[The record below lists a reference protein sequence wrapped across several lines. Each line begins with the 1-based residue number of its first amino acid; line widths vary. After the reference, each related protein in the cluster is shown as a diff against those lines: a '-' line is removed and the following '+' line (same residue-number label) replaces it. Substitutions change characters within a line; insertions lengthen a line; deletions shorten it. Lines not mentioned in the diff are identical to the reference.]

1 MMRRREFITLLG
13 GAAAWPLMARAQQ
26 SERMRRIGILTQGAA
41 NDPETAARVTAFVQ
55 GLQEAGWSVGRNAR
69 IEYRWGNGEN
79 ALIRKYAAE
88 LIALTPDAVL
98 AAGGAAARPLLDLS
112 SAVPIVFDALDPVA
126 AGFVESLAHPGG
138 NATGFTQFEF
148 SLSGKWL
155 ELLKQIAP
163 RATRVAVL
171 RDPTSTA
178 SIAQFSSIQ
187 AVASTLS
194 VELFPVDDR
203 NPAAIERG
211 ISAFARGTDT
221 GGLILTQN
229 PPADLHRDLIIALA
243 ARHRLPA
250 VYGFRYYVAAGGL
263 ASYGPDRVDIYRRAA
278 GYVDRILKG
287 EKPADLPVQ
296 SPTRY
301 ELVINLKTAKA
312 LDLTVPPSLL
322 ARADEVIE

>member
-155 ELLKQIAP
+155 ELLKQITP

-187 AVASTLS
+187 AFASTIS

-203 NPAAIERG
+203 NPATIERG

-250 VYGFRYYVAAGGL
+250 VYGFRYYVTAGGL

-287 EKPADLPVQ
+287 EKPGELPVQ
-296 SPTRY
+296 FPTKY
-301 ELVINLKTAKA
+301 KLVINLKTAKA
-312 LDLTVPPSLL
+312 LGLTVPQSILL
-322 ARADEVIE
+322 RADEVIE